1 MEHNYTPPALDFT
14 ESKDP
19 IEVRYHAIKSML
31 SEYECIV
38 NFTKVNGELRSM
50 PCTLREDTM
59 PASTRVLKDDIV
71 EAEAPTNFD
80 LITVWCTDMQAWRA
94 MRTMNVI
101 SVILPPKKW
110 VITVEEDPET
120 GDAILPLPPEL
131 IKLQGWKEGDTLT
144 WEDNKDGSWAL
155 SKKDD
160 TDENRI

>member
-19 IEVRYHAIKSML
+19 IETRYHAIKSML

-50 PCTLREDTM
+50 PCTLREDAM

-71 EAEAPTNFD
+71 EAEAPTNFN